1 MQGGRNADQPESPL
15 EQQLASIDARLASIE
30 RALAYMIDALA
41 GDEDE
46 GPATD
51 LDGNPVGRE
60 RQWLDTL

>member
-1 MQGGRNADQPESPL
+1 MHGGRNTDQPESPL
-15 EQQLASIDARLASIE
+15 EQRLDAIDARLASIE

-41 GDEDE
+41 GDEGE

-60 RQWLDTL
+60 RQGLDTL